1 MLLFKPEH
9 VEPILAGQK
18 TQTQKSWKR
27 PNNRGDISSDQR
39 KAKASVIMKA
49 TTASERAAAKREAER
64 IEALGHLSYFKELL
78 AAQEQAIKRMGTNR
92 ALCQKNVALW
102 EQRIAKME
110 GKA

>member
-1 MLLFKPEH
+1 
-9 VEPILAGQK
+9 
-18 TQTQKSWKR
+18 
-27 PNNRGDISSDQR
+27 
-39 KAKASVIMKA
+39 MKA

-78 AAQEQAIKRMGTNR
+78 AAQEHAIKRMGTNR

>member
-1 MLLFKPEH
+1 MLLFKPEY
-9 VEPILAGQK
+9 VKPILVGQK

-27 PNNRGDISSDQR
+27 PNTRGDISNHR

>member
-1 MLLFKPEH
+1 MLPFKPET
-9 VEPILAGQK
+9 PSQYSQA
-18 TQTQKSWKR
+18 KR
-27 PNNRGDISSDQR
+27 PRRRNIGKDLTTGEISQIHR
-39 KAKASVIMKA
+39 KAKAIMKA

-102 EQRIAKME
+102 EQRIARME

>member
-18 TQTQKSWKR
+18 TQTQKSCER
-27 PNNRGDISSDQR
+27 PYNRGDISDHR

>member
-1 MLLFKPEH
+1 MLPFKPEH
-9 VEPILAGQK
+9 IEPILAGQK
-18 TQTQKSWKR
+18 IQTQKSWER
-27 PNNRGDISSDQR
+27 PNNRGDISDHRR

>member
-1 MLLFKPEH
+1 
-9 VEPILAGQK
+9 
-18 TQTQKSWKR
+18 
-27 PNNRGDISSDQR
+27 
-39 KAKASVIMKA
+39 MKA
-49 TTASERAAAKREAER
+49 TAASERAAAKREAER